1 MIYYTITLHHTQQT
15 KITLYDTPCPKTPK
29 TKNILTQGG
38 CFFTA
43 YQK

>member
-1 MIYYTITLHHTQQT
+1 MTH
-15 KITLYDTPCPKTPK
+15 PAPK

-43 YQK
+43 YQNNPVGPTTKTNKIEIFFGDL